1 MKRKH
6 ISSRVRQKIWEKYGG
21 KCAYCGEPIP
31 FKGMHVD
38 HLIPLARG
46 GADIIALA
54 CVIIVSPQESNKNS
68 PCSKQQGLDSFTMR
82 KYTYGMIKREELTSP
97 EKYRIIPQRE
107 ANKTG

>member
-46 GADIIALA
+46 GADSDDNYMPA
-54 CVIIVSPQESNKNS
+54 CRNATTISIPSHSMIFGNKS
-68 PCSKQQGLDSFTMR
+68 V
-82 KYTYGMIKREELTSP
+82 Y
-97 EKYRIIPQRE
+97 
-107 ANKTG
+107 